1 LCLYKKKRVLPLTS
15 GYSIDLYKQSHLFCT
30 STLTTVDGMTV
41 ALNLTQESLGYSALS
56 FLG

>member
-1 LCLYKKKRVLPLTS
+1 MLPLTS